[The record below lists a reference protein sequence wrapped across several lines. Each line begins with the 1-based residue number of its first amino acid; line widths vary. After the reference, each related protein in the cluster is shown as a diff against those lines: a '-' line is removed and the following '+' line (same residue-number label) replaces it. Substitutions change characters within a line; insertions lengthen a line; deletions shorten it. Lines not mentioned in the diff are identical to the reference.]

1 MNKNIKNNLI
11 LIISI
16 IFLLIILILKINSN
30 ENPITPFGITI
41 LKVSSN
47 SMMPTFKKDDIII
60 VKKEKDYEKGDI
72 ITYKLENNYLITHRI
87 IEKYEDVFITKGD
100 NNNTKDE
107 KEVKLEDI
115 IGKVIFIIKL

>member
-11 LIISI
+11 LVISI

-47 SMMPTFKKDDIII
+47 SMMPTFKKGDIII

-107 KEVKLEDI
+107 KEVKQEDI